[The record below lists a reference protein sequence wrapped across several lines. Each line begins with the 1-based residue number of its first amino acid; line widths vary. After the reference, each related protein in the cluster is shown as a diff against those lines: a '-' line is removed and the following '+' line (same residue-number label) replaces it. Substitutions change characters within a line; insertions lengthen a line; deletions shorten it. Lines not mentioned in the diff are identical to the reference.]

1 MRRQKNKVQLVKIMK
16 NQITIKN
23 LESVV
28 LRINKLTG
36 SPESSYTKNAN
47 GKFTA
52 NIGNYHLDGA
62 YGGYALHRMQ
72 SIGGGVQDIFH
83 GHFTKRELSEK
94 MFAFIAGIE
103 ATQKPAN

>member
-1 MRRQKNKVQLVKIMK
+1 MK

-72 SIGGGVQDIFH
+72 SIGGGVQDVFRI
-83 GHFTKRELSEK
+83 GHVSKRELYNA
-94 MFAFIAGIE
+94 MFAFISGIE